1 MLVIGGVS
9 YIVSNSFC
17 ELFKFVGGFR
27 ESVLVYNV
35 DKVECHSVCTL
46 YPTWA
51 YGDIKP
57 D

>member
-1 MLVIGGVS
+1 MIGGVS